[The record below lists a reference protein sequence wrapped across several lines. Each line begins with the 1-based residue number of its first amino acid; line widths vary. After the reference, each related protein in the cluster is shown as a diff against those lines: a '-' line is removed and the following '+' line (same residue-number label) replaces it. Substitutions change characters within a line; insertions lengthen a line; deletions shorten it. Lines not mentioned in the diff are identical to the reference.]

1 MKTIKNFEGFK
12 KSLLAATNGTMEETF
27 DSSVLFSGCEYHS
40 YRVYVD
46 AIHYYNMFV
55 IHILCIAIITTNQI
69 VVLTHIRIYS

>member
-55 IHILCIAIITTNQI
+55 HYTNRQKYGEE
-69 VVLTHIRIYS
+69 RRY